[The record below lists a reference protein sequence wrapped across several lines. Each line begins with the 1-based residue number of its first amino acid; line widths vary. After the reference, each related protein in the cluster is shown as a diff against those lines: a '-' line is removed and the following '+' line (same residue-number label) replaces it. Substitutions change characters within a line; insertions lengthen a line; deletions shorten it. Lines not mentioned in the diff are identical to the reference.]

1 MEFKINQIKL
11 NQTLNQICVAY
22 NSGIKVYSTEDYKCI
37 FSSNNND
44 FNLGNIQNVTLI
56 YDLNIVVFNGSSD
69 NQDYNNKKL
78 VFFDLKKNE
87 EIYSTRFAN
96 EITNIKSILFFI
108 LATIG
113 TELNIFLFKNNEFEI
128 YKTINFLNKDFLF
141 YEIWNIKDE
150 NNENNNK
157 IYLSLISKKKN
168 CIEIQSFNNS
178 FIETKD
184 KIEMQINFKEI
195 QNIFYL
201 KNLDYLCAV
210 DNSAQYIGIYDY
222 INNKRLYYLYRGVN
236 PGFITSIINIDKN
249 FIAVSNSNRTIHIF
263 DLTSLNKVN
272 INTFFTNL
280 LGKNLIYSCT
290 KIRFKDLISPKDEK
304 FFFKDFNQKGAV
316 LYNKKNSFEFNII
329 GYNGYVYTIKYI
341 PLYFKYEVVNKIF
354 FAEVNFD
361 KVKEINI
368 NDDDF
373 MNYTGL
379 TEKEKKNINNDE
391 NNQWKII

>member
-22 NSGIKVYSTEDYKCI
+22 NSGIKVYSTEVYKCI
-37 FSSNNND
+37 FS
-44 FNLGNIQNVTLI
+44 FIQNVTLI

-69 NQDYNNKKL
+69 NQEYNNKKK

-184 KIEMQINFKEI
+184 KIEIKINFKEI
-195 QNIFYL
+195 KNIFYL

-222 INNKRLYYLYRGVN
+222 IISENKS
-236 PGFITSIINIDKN
+236 FQDEE
-249 FIAVSNSNRTIHIF
+249 
-263 DLTSLNKVN
+263 
-272 INTFFTNL
+272 
-280 LGKNLIYSCT
+280 LI
-290 KIRFKDLISPKDEK
+290 L
-304 FFFKDFNQKGAV
+304 V
-316 LYNKKNSFEFNII
+316 L
-329 GYNGYVYTIKYI
+329 
-341 PLYFKYEVVNKIF
+341 
-354 FAEVNFD
+354 
-361 KVKEINI
+361 
-368 NDDDF
+368 
-373 MNYTGL
+373 
-379 TEKEKKNINNDE
+379 
-391 NNQWKII
+391 

>member
-290 KIRFKDLISPKDEK
+290 KIRFKDLISQNDEK

-329 GYNGYVYTIKYI
+329 GYNGYIYTIKYI

-361 KVKEINI
+361 NVKEINI

>member
-69 NQDYNNKKL
+69 NQEYNNKKL

-290 KIRFKDLISPKDEK
+290 KIRFKDLISQNDEK

-329 GYNGYVYTIKYI
+329 GYNGYVYTIKFI
-341 PLYFKYEVVNKIF
+341 PLYFKYEVINKIF

-361 KVKEINI
+361 NVKEINI
-368 NDDDF
+368 NDDI
-373 MNYTGL
+373 MNYTSL

>member
-290 KIRFKDLISPKDEK
+290 KIRFKDLISQNDEK
-304 FFFKDFNQKGAV
+304 FFFNDFNQKGAV

-329 GYNGYVYTIKYI
+329 GYNGYVYTIKFI

-361 KVKEINI
+361 NVKEINM
-368 NDDDF
+368 NDNI
-373 MNYTGL
+373 MYYTGL

>member
-290 KIRFKDLISPKDEK
+290 KIRFKDLISQNDEK
-304 FFFKDFNQKGAV
+304 FFFNDFNQKGAV

-329 GYNGYVYTIKYI
+329 GYNGYIYTIKYI

-361 KVKEINI
+361 NVKEINI

>member
-290 KIRFKDLISPKDEK
+290 KIRFKDLISQNDEK

-329 GYNGYVYTIKYI
+329 GYNGYVYTIKFI

-361 KVKEINI
+361 NVKEINI
-368 NDDDF
+368 NDDI
-373 MNYTGL
+373 MNYTSL
-379 TEKEKKNINNDE
+379 TEKEKKNIIDDE
-391 NNQWKII
+391 ANQWKII

>member
-304 FFFKDFNQKGAV
+304 FFFNDFNQKGAV

-329 GYNGYVYTIKYI
+329 GYNGYVYTIKFI

-361 KVKEINI
+361 NVKEINI

>member
-1 MEFKINQIKL
+1 MIKINQINL

-22 NSGIKVYSTEDYKCI
+22 NNGINVYSTENFKCI
-37 FSSNNND
+37 LSSNNND
-44 FNLGNIQNVTLI
+44 FQLGNIQNATLI

-69 NQDYNNKKL
+69 NQEYNNKKL
-78 VFFDLKKNE
+78 VFFDLNKNK
-87 EIYSTRFAN
+87 EIYSTRFEN
-96 EITNIKSILFFI
+96 EISNIKSILLFI

-128 YKTINFLNKDFLF
+128 YKTINFPNKKFLN

-150 NNENNNK
+150 NNESNNK
-157 IYLSLISKKKN
+157 IYLSLISEKKN
-168 CIEIQSFNNS
+168 CIEIQTFNNS
-178 FIETKD
+178 FIEISN
-184 KIEMQINFKEI
+184 KIEVHINFKEI

-201 KNLDYLCAV
+201 KNLDYLCVV
-210 DNSAQYIGIYDY
+210 DIIAQYIGIYDY
-222 INNKRLYYLYRGVN
+222 LNNKRLYYLYRGVN

-249 FIAVSNSNRTIHIF
+249 FIAISNSNRTIHIF

-280 LGKNLIYSCT
+280 LGKNILYSCC
-290 KIRFKDLISPKDEK
+290 KIRFNDLFLQKDER
-304 FFFKDFNQKGAV
+304 FFFKDFNEKGAI

-329 GYNGYVYTIKYI
+329 GYNGYIYTIKYI
-341 PLYFKYEVVNKIF
+341 PLYFKYELLNKIF

-361 KVKEINI
+361 NVKEINI

>member
-69 NQDYNNKKL
+69 NQEYNNKKL

-304 FFFKDFNQKGAV
+304 FFFKDFNEKGAV

-361 KVKEINI
+361 NVKEINM
-368 NDDDF
+368 NDNI
-373 MNYTGL
+373 MYYTGL